1 MKFGTPLTLLLS
13 GVTLAFTTALSPAK
27 AATTGETTTILHHV
41 EVQEQLEARF
51 VATVTIDTK
60 TETVKAVILD
70 DLCSTFSSRR
80 LGHYC
85 MAMPARL
92 DSFEL
97 PYTKTVDSCGAV
109 TFEASQDL
117 RHVDGQRVQLTF
129 VDYSE
134 STCEYAIPGL
144 HVLTIE
150 VESLSANPLKYYALN
165 KVTEATQ
172 AR

>member
-27 AATTGETTTILHHV
+27 AATAGDTMAILNQV
-41 EVQEQLEARF
+41 EAQGQLEARYI
-51 VATVTIDTK
+51 AMVTIDTK
-60 TETVKAVILD
+60 AETIKAVILD
-70 DLCSTFSSRR
+70 DLCGTFSSRR
-80 LGHYC
+80 LGHHC
-85 MAMPARL
+85 MAMPARI
-92 DSFEL
+92 DGYEL

-109 TFEASQDL
+109 TFAASQDL
-117 RHVDGQRVQLTF
+117 RHVEGQRVQLTF

-165 KVTEATQ
+165 KVTQATQ